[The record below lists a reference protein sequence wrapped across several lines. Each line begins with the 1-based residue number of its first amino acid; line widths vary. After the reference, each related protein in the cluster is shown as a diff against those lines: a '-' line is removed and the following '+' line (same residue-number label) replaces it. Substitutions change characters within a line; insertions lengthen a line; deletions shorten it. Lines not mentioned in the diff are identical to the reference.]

1 VTQVETNGSTG
12 GWVQGDAACPLEFT
26 TQFTLNV
33 IGVIYAFFF
42 MVVIRV
48 VFCLIWKMFNKCSKK
63 RNR

>member
-33 IGVIYAFFF
+33 NNI
-42 MVVIRV
+42 
-48 VFCLIWKMFNKCSKK
+48 K
-63 RNR
+63 RITTKG